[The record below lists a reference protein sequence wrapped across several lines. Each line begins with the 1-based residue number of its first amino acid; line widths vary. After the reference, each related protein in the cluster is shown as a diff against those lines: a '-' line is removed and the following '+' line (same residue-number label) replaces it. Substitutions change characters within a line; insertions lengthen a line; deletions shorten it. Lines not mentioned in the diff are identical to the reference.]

1 MDAEDAVMLG
11 NEGLG
16 VAISVLNSNHT
27 ADISSTEELLLG
39 DRLVEVPADLYEDE
53 EIFSN
58 FFSIDTWND
67 LLPEDLKLRLLKYL
81 PTFPE
86 DDIEEKAR
94 TIEML
99 FGGENLHFGN
109 PLTRFRADLLNGEY
123 TPENAEM
130 RDMVVTAQKRNF
142 DEWIENYQFEIAQK
156 CLDSR
161 KKHLE
166 TATGNIVTVPKI
178 ERKRGCR
185 GGNMAEKIA
194 KRYMEEIARI
204 KHEMG
209 EEGFS
214 SDDEEYFH
222 PKVAEYAAA
231 ADPPA
236 PGPVC
241 NGTSDHQPEEEVAE
255 VAAPLALTQDMQPCF
270 FSLLRDLLLQSEAR
284 RLPRAG
290 LEAGVRQWQESPI
303 APLNPW
309 YGLAADWAEHVASA
323 LSFLSGACPSQEPG
337 NFTPMVA
344 HNPTTGEHKTSCLQV
359 VTPLCAGEWHWTGQE
374 AECEQELQEACEWWL
389 ERVDSCPPVPSV
401 PDTEAAEPAPGNQ
414 TSWVVRPSSTQERQS
429 YHLQE
434 ARRYADPGAAWRWQV
449 K

>member
-27 ADISSTEELLLG
+27 ADISRTEELLLG

-231 ADPPA
+231 ADPA
-236 PGPVC
+236 TPGPVC

-270 FSLLRDLLLQSEAR
+270 FSLLRDLLLQSEVR

-323 LSFLSGACPSQEPG
+323 LSFLSGACPGQEPG
-337 NFTPMVA
+337 SFTPMVA
-344 HNPTTGEHKTSCLQV
+344 HNPTTGEHKT
-359 VTPLCAGEWHWTGQE
+359 
-374 AECEQELQEACEWWL
+374 
-389 ERVDSCPPVPSV
+389 
-401 PDTEAAEPAPGNQ
+401 
-414 TSWVVRPSSTQERQS
+414 
-429 YHLQE
+429 
-434 ARRYADPGAAWRWQV
+434 
-449 K
+449 